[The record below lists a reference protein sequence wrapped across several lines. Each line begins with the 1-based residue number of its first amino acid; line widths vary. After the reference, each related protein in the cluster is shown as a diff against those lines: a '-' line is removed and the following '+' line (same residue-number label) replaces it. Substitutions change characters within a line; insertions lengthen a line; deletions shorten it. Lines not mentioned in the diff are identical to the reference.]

1 MACLS
6 FDILCPAL
14 SGGETQKTRAQVR
27 REAGE
32 HGEGS
37 PFFALPKLEITHP
50 CPSGKESVFESLH
63 YIGKAKEVSLN
74 AKGNSIRRATSCA
87 TLLLTTRQT
96 RDPDATSWPMKEP
109 EGQSTITALK
119 LY

>member
-1 MACLS
+1 VACLS

-14 SGGETQKTRAQVR
+14 SWGETQKTRAHVR
-27 REAGE
+27 REGSE

-50 CPSGKESVFESLH
+50 CPSGKGSVFETLH
-63 YIGKAKEVSLN
+63 YIDKAKQVSLN

-87 TLLLTTRQT
+87 SLLLTTRQT

-109 EGQSTITALK
+109 EGQSPTTALT
-119 LY
+119 LH